1 MELKW
6 FDGLLVC
13 SRPELL
19 QRSLLHHQTRADFT
33 VIRQKVEP
41 MMAVICGRQANITV
55 RKDHQDRIIHSKDTK
70 YGILTEANEGSPKLS
85 QSEVKTSS
93 LPSLPSV
100 KYLLSLWPL

>member
-6 FDGLLVC
+6 FDELLAC

-41 MMAVICGRQANITV
+41 MMAVICGAPRDKGEIAGKFGRARLPN
-55 RKDHQDRIIHSKDTK
+55 
-70 YGILTEANEGSPKLS
+70 
-85 QSEVKTSS
+85 SS
-93 LPSLPSV
+93 RFKVVSFRF
-100 KYLLSLWPL
+100 

>member
-1 MELKW
+1 MELKG

-41 MMAVICGRQANITV
+41 MMAVICGGQANVTV
-55 RKDHQDRIIHSKDTK
+55 GKDHKGHEEKGAR
-70 YGILTEANEGSPKLS
+70 S
-85 QSEVKTSS
+85 QNPGARRSGVDQAQVPRKSNQ
-93 LPSLPSV
+93 
-100 KYLLSLWPL
+100 

>member
-41 MMAVICGRQANITV
+41 MMAVICAAPSKYHSEERSTNGTKGRSQEV
-55 RKDHQDRIIHSKDTK
+55 S
-70 YGILTEANEGSPKLS
+70 GGSSASAK
-85 QSEVKTSS
+85 EK
-93 LPSLPSV
+93 
-100 KYLLSLWPL
+100 

>member
-33 VIRQKVEP
+33 VIRPKVEP
-41 MMAVICGRQANITV
+41 MMAVICAARANSTV
-55 RKDHQDRIIHSKDTK
+55 RKEGKDP
-70 YGILTEANEGSPKLS
+70 GARR
-85 QSEVKTSS
+85 
-93 LPSLPSV
+93 
-100 KYLLSLWPL
+100 LWVDE

>member
-33 VIRQKVEP
+33 VIRWKVEP
-41 MMAVICGRQANITV
+41 LMAVILCDA
-55 RKDHQDRIIHSKDTK
+55 K
-70 YGILTEANEGSPKLS
+70 
-85 QSEVKTSS
+85 
-93 LPSLPSV
+93 
-100 KYLLSLWPL
+100 

>member
-41 MMAVICGRQANITV
+41 MMAVICGGQADVTV
-55 RKDHQDRIIHSKDTK
+55 GKDHKDHKGKEPGARIQEP
-70 YGILTEANEGSPKLS
+70 GGSAVDARAGR
-85 QSEVKTSS
+85 QNGGNQ
-93 LPSLPSV
+93 
-100 KYLLSLWPL
+100 

>member
-41 MMAVICGRQANITV
+41 MMAVCDA
-55 RKDHQDRIIHSKDTK
+55 TK
-70 YGILTEANEGSPKLS
+70 QNFWWGEAPER
-85 QSEVKTSS
+85 SS
-93 LPSLPSV
+93 R
-100 KYLLSLWPL
+100 

>member
-41 MMAVICGRQANITV
+41 MMMVICGGQANVTV
-55 RKDHQDRIIHSKDTK
+55 EKDHTGKEPGARIQEPGGCAVDV
-70 YGILTEANEGSPKLS
+70 GAGQRNGGD
-85 QSEVKTSS
+85 QC
-93 LPSLPSV
+93 
-100 KYLLSLWPL
+100 

>member
-19 QRSLLHHQTRADFT
+19 QRSLLHHQTRPDFT

-41 MMAVICGRQANITV
+41 RMAVICVRERQGR
-55 RKDHQDRIIHSKDTK
+55 DRRQF
-70 YGILTEANEGSPKLS
+70 GGAR
-85 QSEVKTSS
+85 
-93 LPSLPSV
+93 LPNGQKNVCGADDPS
-100 KYLLSLWPL
+100 